1 MTIMDPGYLISR
13 VNMEGDGVPLTP
25 VEYGRLLYKLTEQR
39 NVPVDNYS
47 VGGIVTEYE
56 KKVAN
61 ILGKEDAII
70 LPTGTMANVLA
81 LNALAGSGNR
91 VLVQYDSH
99 INRDSGDAAQSLGG
113 MNLIAVKA
121 GGLPEVKDVQSTLD
135 SFIGEKV
142 DVPVKVLHLESPV
155 RRLHQ
160 VAFPLEQFDRITQL
174 AQKKGMY
181 LHLDGA
187 RLFIWSVWCG
197 RGVASL
203 ASSFDTVYV
212 SLWKHFNSL
221 FGAVLAGPGEVIS
234 RLRHQRRRGGGALAQ
249 IWPVALV
256 AGYFMDGF
264 TERLEAA
271 KVKSEQILPELDTL
285 SGISV
290 VSPSNSTSTKLLK
303 WDRGNIV
310 EAENFR
316 KNLRALNVQLP
327 QFTKDDGGFWIKVNE
342 TWNSMKENQIVDAF
356 KSALSGQS

>member
-1 MTIMDPGYLISR
+1 MTMDLEFLFDAVS
-13 VNMEGDGVPLTP
+13 MEGDGVPLTP
-25 VEYGRLLYKLTEQR
+25 VKYGRLLNELTSHYT
-39 NVPVDNYS
+39 VSADNYS
-47 VGGIVTEYE
+47 LGGIVTEFE
-56 KKVAN
+56 RKAASL
-61 ILGKEDAII
+61 LGKDDALI

-81 LNALAGSGNR
+81 LSALAGQGNR

-113 MNLIAVKA
+113 MNLIPLQA
-121 GGLPEVKDVQSTLD
+121 GGFPDAMDVQTALQ

-155 RRLHQ
+155 RRLHEG
-160 VAFPLEQFDRITQL
+160 AFPLEQLERLTQV
-174 AQKKGMY
+174 ARENGMR

-197 RGVASL
+197 SSVTAL

-212 SLWKHFNSL
+212 SLWKYFNSL
-221 FGAVLAGPGEVIS
+221 FGAVLAGPGDLIS

-271 KVKSEQILPELDTL
+271 KVRSEQILPELDVL
-285 SGISV
+285 PGITV
-290 VSPSNSTSTKLLK
+290 VSPPNATSAKLLR
-303 WDRGNIV
+303 WDSRNVV

-316 KNLRALNVQLP
+316 EKLRAFNVQLL
-327 QFTKDDGGFWIKVNE
+327 QFSEDDGGFWIKVNE
-342 TWNSMKENQIVDAF
+342 SWNHMQEDKIIDAF
-356 KSALSGQS
+356 KKALTT

>member
-1 MTIMDPGYLISR
+1 
-13 VNMEGDGVPLTP
+13 
-25 VEYGRLLYKLTEQR
+25 
-39 NVPVDNYS
+39 
-47 VGGIVTEYE
+47 GGIVAKFE

-81 LNALAGSGNR
+81 LNSLAGSGHR

-99 INRDSGDAAQSLGG
+99 INRDSGDAAQSLYG
-113 MNLIAVKA
+113 MSLSALKT
-121 GGLPEVKDVQSTLD
+121 GGLPEVEDVQNALD

-174 AQKKGMY
+174 AKKKGMY

-197 RGVASL
+197 RSVASL

-212 SLWKHFNSL
+212 SLWKYFNSL
-221 FGAVLAGPGEVIS
+221 FGAVLAGSGEVIS
-234 RLRHQRRRGGGALAQ
+234 RLRHQRRRGGGSLAQ

-271 KVKSEQILPELDTL
+271 KVKSEKILPELDRL
-285 SGISV
+285 PGISV
-290 VSPSNSTSTKLLK
+290 VSPPNSTNTKLLK
-303 WDRGNIV
+303 WERGNFV
-310 EAENFR
+310 DAEIFR
-316 KNLRALNVQLP
+316 KNLKALNVQLP
-327 QFTKDDGGFWIKVNE
+327 QFAKDDSGFWIKVNE
-342 TWNSMKENQIVDAF
+342 TWNSMQGNNIVDAF
-356 KSALSGQS
+356 ESALSGKR